1 MPSILGE
8 LKARAKGRVIREARR
23 LVNATRDAALRD
35 GNLHPSAVL
44 YPTASVLMQGR
55 PKENITVGAHCHIR
69 GELLVFGHGGR
80 ITMGDWCY
88 VGEQTRIWSATS
100 ISIGNR
106 VLISHLVTIMD
117 NLTHPED
124 PAARHAQF
132 RAIVESGFPTDDD
145 LGEKP
150 VVIEDDVL
158 IGGHSLILRGVTIGR
173 GAIVGAGSVV
183 TKDVAPM
190 TIVAGNPA
198 RYVRDVVEADRGM

>member
-1 MPSILGE
+1 MASPVERLR
-8 LKARAKGRVIREARR
+8 ARARAW
-23 LVNATRDAALRD
+23 LAADPASGPVRN
-35 GNLHPSAVL
+35 GVLHPTAVL
-44 YPTASVLMQGR
+44 YPTASVVLQGR
-55 PKENITVGAHCHIR
+55 PAESITVGAHGHIR

-88 VGEQTRIWSATS
+88 VGEQTRIWSSCS
-100 ISIGNR
+100 ISIGHR

-132 RAIVESGFPTDDD
+132 RAIVETGFPTDDD
-145 LGEKP
+145 LGERP
-150 VVIEDDVL
+150 VVIGDDVL
-158 IGGHSLILRGVTIGR
+158 VGGHSLILRGVTIGR
-173 GAIVGAGSVV
+173 GAIIGAGSVV

-198 RYVRDVVEADRGM
+198 RYVRDVVEADRGSG

>member
-1 MPSILGE
+1 
-8 LKARAKGRVIREARR
+8 V
-23 LVNATRDAALRD
+23 
-35 GNLHPSAVL
+35 
-44 YPTASVLMQGR
+44 
-55 PKENITVGAHCHIR
+55 R

-88 VGEQTRIWSATS
+88 VGEQTRIWSSCS

-132 RAIVESGFPTDDD
+132 RAIVETGFPTDDD
-145 LGEKP
+145 LGERP
-150 VVIEDDVL
+150 VTIGDDVL
-158 IGGHSLILRGVTIGR
+158 IGGHSLVLRGVTIGR

-198 RYVRDVVEADRGM
+198 RYVRDVVEADRGAR